1 MVYVIYLLKFFI
13 NMELYVKEN
22 ENKFVFFFL
31 WRNFKKIYI
40 LIDRYGYL

>member
-22 ENKFVFFFL
+22 ENKLVFFFM
-31 WRNFKKIYI
+31 KKF
-40 LIDRYGYL
+40 

>member
-22 ENKFVFFFL
+22 ENKLLFFFYEEIL
-31 WRNFKKIYI
+31 KKFIF
-40 LIDRYGYL
+40 

>member
-22 ENKFVFFFL
+22 ENNLFFFYEE
-31 WRNFKKIYI
+31 I
-40 LIDRYGYL
+40 

>member
-22 ENKFVFFFL
+22 ENKVFFL
-31 WRNFKKIYI
+31 WRNFKNFYI

>member
-22 ENKFVFFFL
+22 ENKLGFFL
-31 WRNFKKIYI
+31 WRNFKEFYI

>member
-22 ENKFVFFFL
+22 ENNLFFFYEEIL
-31 WRNFKKIYI
+31 KKIYI

>member
-22 ENKFVFFFL
+22 ENKFVFFFM
-31 WRNFKKIYI
+31 KKF
-40 LIDRYGYL
+40 

>member
-22 ENKFVFFFL
+22 ENKLLFFFM
-31 WRNFKKIYI
+31 KKY
-40 LIDRYGYL
+40 

>member
-22 ENKFVFFFL
+22 ENNLFFFL
-31 WRNFKKIYI
+31 RRNFKKIYI

>member
-22 ENKFVFFFL
+22 ENKLFFFYEEI
-31 WRNFKKIYI
+31 FKFFYI

>member
-22 ENKFVFFFL
+22 ENKLFFFL
-31 WRNFKKIYI
+31 WRNLKNFYI

>member
-22 ENKFVFFFL
+22 ENKLFFFMK
-31 WRNFKKIYI
+31 NFYI

>member
-22 ENKFVFFFL
+22 ENKLFCFFYEEIL
-31 WRNFKKIYI
+31 KNFIF
-40 LIDRYGYL
+40 